1 MITAEMVKN
10 LREVTGAGILECKKA
25 LTECNGDM
33 EASIDW
39 LREKGILKAAKK
51 AERIAAEGLAQI
63 AVEGNYAAIVEV
75 NSETDFVAKNEE
87 FKELVNAFAN
97 TIAKNNPTTEEDV
110 LALEYNGTTLGEYL
124 TEKTAKIGEKLSFRR
139 FVKLENEAN
148 EVFGAYL
155 HMGGKIAALVQL
167 TGANED
173 VAKDVAMHLAAMR
186 PRYLRREDVPAD
198 VTERERNVIKEQTM
212 NEGKSEEIA
221 LKMVEGRLNKFYKEI
236 CLEEQPF
243 IKDDKSSVLDYV
255 KKNGGSIK
263 AIVRF
268 EVGEGM
274 AKKEENFAEEVM
286 NQIKG

>member
-10 LREVTGAGILECKKA
+10 LREATGAGILECKKA

-63 AVEGNYAAIVEV
+63 ATDGAVAAIVEV
-75 NSETDFVAKNEE
+75 NSETDFVAKNDE
-87 FKELVNAFAN
+87 FKELVNAFAE

-110 LALEYNGTTLGEYL
+110 LALSYNGTTLGDYL

-139 FVKLENEAN
+139 FVKLTKEENEA
-148 EVFGAYL
+148 FGAYL
-155 HMGGKIAALVQL
+155 HMGGKIAALVQV
-167 TGANED
+167 TGASEE
-173 VAKDVAMHLAAMR
+173 VAKDIAMHLAAMR

-255 KKNGGSIK
+255 EKNGGSIK